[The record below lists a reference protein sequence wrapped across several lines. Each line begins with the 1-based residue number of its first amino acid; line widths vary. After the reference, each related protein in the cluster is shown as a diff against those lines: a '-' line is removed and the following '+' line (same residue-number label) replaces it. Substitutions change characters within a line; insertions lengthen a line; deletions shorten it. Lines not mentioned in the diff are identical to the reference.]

1 MQPTFDK
8 IARYY
13 DAALRPFEKRFL
25 GKWRAETLGL
35 LPANATIL
43 EVGAGT
49 GANFAFYPKCRH
61 AVASEFSV
69 HMLDFARK
77 KTKTIDLVLTDA
89 QDLPFAA
96 NHFDAAFAT
105 LVFCSIPE
113 PSSAFAEI
121 IRVVKPGGRVVLLEH
136 VRPPGLLGVIFDV
149 LSVLTVAVIDDH
161 FNRRT
166 AEIAA
171 AAGLNVIEV
180 REKAFG
186 VFNLIVCE
194 TTRPGEEN

>member
-35 LPANATIL
+35 LPVDAAIL
-43 EVGAGT
+43 EIGAGT

-77 KTKTIDLVLTDA
+77 KTETIDLVLKA
-89 QDLPFAA
+89 LPLFA
-96 NHFDAAFAT
+96 
-105 LVFCSIPE
+105 IP
-113 PSSAFAEI
+113 
-121 IRVVKPGGRVVLLEH
+121 
-136 VRPPGLLGVIFDV
+136 
-149 LSVLTVAVIDDH
+149 
-161 FNRRT
+161 
-166 AEIAA
+166 
-171 AAGLNVIEV
+171 
-180 REKAFG
+180 
-186 VFNLIVCE
+186 
-194 TTRPGEEN
+194 